1 MENRLLALSDLTVG
15 QCGHIKSIQ
24 ISGAMRRRLQDIGL
38 INGTQIRCCRVH
50 PSGDA
55 AIFAFRGT
63 QVALRRQD
71 TAQILVE
78 LL

>member
-1 MENRLLALSDLTVG
+1 MENRLLALSELTAG

-38 INGTQIRCCRVH
+38 INGTRIRCCRVH
-50 PSGDA
+50 PSGNA

-63 QVALRRQD
+63 QIALRRQD
-71 TAQILVE
+71 TARILVE